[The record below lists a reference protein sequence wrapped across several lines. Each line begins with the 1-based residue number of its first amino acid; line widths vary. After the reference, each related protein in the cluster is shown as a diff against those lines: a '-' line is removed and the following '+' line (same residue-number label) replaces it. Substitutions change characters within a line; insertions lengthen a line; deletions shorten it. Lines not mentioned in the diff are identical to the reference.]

1 MAEQLRAEAI
11 RQSLHT
17 LRSIATSVGLLP
29 HQAVGEGGSSTG
41 GSSVLP
47 ESEGAE
53 QRRYWAVGQWVDCLD
68 TVAQWLE
75 ARILCIDGPNL
86 FVHYNG
92 WAVRGEGARAEL
104 REHTHTHTPRARTS
118 P

>member
-17 LRSIATSVGLLP
+17 LRSIATSFGLLP
-29 HQAVGEGGSSTG
+29 HGDGIASSAP
-41 GSSVLP
+41 V
-47 ESEGAE
+47 SEGAE
-53 QRRYWAVGQWVDCLD
+53 TLLSPPSRYWAVGQWVDCLD

-86 FVHYNG
+86 YVHYNG
-92 WAVRGEGARAEL
+92 WAVRGGGGVL
-104 REHTHTHTPRARTS
+104 RTRRERKTDP
-118 P
+118 